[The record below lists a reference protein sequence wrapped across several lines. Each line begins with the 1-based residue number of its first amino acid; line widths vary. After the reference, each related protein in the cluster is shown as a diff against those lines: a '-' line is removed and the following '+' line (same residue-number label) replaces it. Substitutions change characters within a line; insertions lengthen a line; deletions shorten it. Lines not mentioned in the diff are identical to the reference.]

1 MSNKIKIS
9 EFNVSNVSFQMKID
23 QKTKRKIFFVNHNK
37 QAILIQT
44 PRFYLPNGLKHWKS
58 DAYPESFEL
67 ELSFGEDKENEVN
80 NSNIMDFQKKMSQL
94 DDLIKQQIM
103 NNPKDWVGKPK
114 ASMEMIETAFYPN
127 PIVRVPKDKDGNV
140 LEYAPRMRLKVER
153 ETDDNGSFT
162 GYFTSSRKN
171 KTRVMVFDE
180 NNSQLN
186 LTEETCESVI
196 PRGSKGIVVMELVN
210 INVVGDKV
218 YPKWKLVQAKV
229 YRNQQSI
236 TDNIIDD
243 VDEVE
248 DSVANDLDSETP
260 VQDQHET
267 SPIESP
273 VQDQHEIEPIESPVQ
288 DEELDD
294 IEISK
299 PVVKTTRKRAVVA

>member
-1 MSNKIKIS
+1 
-9 EFNVSNVSFQMKID
+9 MKVD

-37 QAILIQT
+37 QPILFQT
-44 PRFYLPNGLKHWKS
+44 PKVYFPNGLKHWKS

-80 NSNIMDFQKKMSQL
+80 NKNIKDFHTKMSQL
-94 DDLIKQQIM
+94 DNLIKQQIM

-153 ETDDNGSFT
+153 ETENGVFT

-218 YPKWKLVQAKV
+218 YPKWKLVQTKV
-229 YRNQQSI
+229 YRTQQSI

-243 VDEVE
+243 DEFSQSAE
-248 DSVANDLDSETP
+248 VADDLDSETP
-260 VQDQHET
+260 VET
-267 SPIESP
+267 LEPVIESSTE
-273 VQDQHEIEPIESPVQ
+273 QL
-288 DEELDD
+288 DEENELDT
-294 IEISK
+294 K
-299 PVVKTTRKRAVVA
+299 PVITKSRKRAV